1 MKKTLG
7 VLVALALLACACAMA
22 EAVVPQFAGLDTADG
37 TYNVCFRRENLKD
50 GALNDVEIYTVD
62 IYDIVDISK
71 LAGGDTFTAEGRE
84 VTVESV
90 ETNEYGDIDI
100 NGGYNA
106 ENGFTLTAL
115 SVEDGN
121 GWRTTMDDDFPTY
134 TLRDTLS
141 LELAESVT
149 LEDAWDIDADPV
161 KASGI
166 EDVAAAIAASEN
178 DRFVPDNTEIR
189 LEGGKVVE
197 IIRRYV
203 P

>member
-1 MKKTLG
+1 MKKTLALIL
-7 VLVALALLACACAMA
+7 VLTLCAMGFTALA
-22 EAVVPQFAGLDTADG
+22 E
-37 TYNVCFRRENLKD
+37 
-50 GALNDVEIYTVD
+50 
-62 IYDIVDISK
+62 
-71 LAGGDTFTAEGRE
+71 GDTFTAEGRE

-100 NGGYNA
+100 NGGYNT
-106 ENGFTLTAL
+106 ENGFTLTSL
-115 SVEDGN
+115 SEEDGN

-141 LELAESVT
+141 LELAVSVT

-161 KASGI
+161 KTSGI